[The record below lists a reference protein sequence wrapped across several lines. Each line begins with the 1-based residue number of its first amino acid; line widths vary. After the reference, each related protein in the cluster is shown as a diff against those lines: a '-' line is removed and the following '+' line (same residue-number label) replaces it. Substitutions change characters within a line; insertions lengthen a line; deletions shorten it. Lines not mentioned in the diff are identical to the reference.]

1 MSLSQM
7 ANDWDQKRE
16 SVRFVCFK
24 DVQEVIVLEETH
36 GSVSDLKVQS
46 WNAFHKSFE
55 DLWNVWLEF
64 LHFTGF
70 QNFDQFRNEH
80 DLFWRVGKRP
90 VLDKTV
96 EQEQSERWVFGKE
109 KHGASHEMFMEQ
121 VASLDLVQR
130 NDNILEENDM
140 LFSEWDSK
148 PTDDTGKNVKQLRC
162 TIELESLM
170 DQRVEAI
177 VDCLTNHFS
186 SGHKFGIQA
195 MKNVLEVL
203 PFSWLLRVEKFEEFL
218 DERWSD
224 MHFESLDVGAIVHD
238 QL

>member
-1 MSLSQM
+1 
-7 ANDWDQKRE
+7 
-16 SVRFVCFK
+16 
-24 DVQEVIVLEETH
+24 
-36 GSVSDLKVQS
+36 
-46 WNAFHKSFE
+46 
-55 DLWNVWLEF
+55 
-64 LHFTGF
+64 
-70 QNFDQFRNEH
+70 
-80 DLFWRVGKRP
+80 
-90 VLDKTV
+90 
-96 EQEQSERWVFGKE
+96 
-109 KHGASHEMFMEQ
+109 MEQ

-140 LFSEWDSK
+140 LFSERYSK